1 MNKSSVYVN
10 NKTGDFFMMFLK
22 AFVVGGLICVVG
34 QILID
39 LTKLTP
45 ARILVLFVCLGVLF
59 GAFGW
64 YDKLV
69 DFAGAGA
76 TVPLTGFGNA
86 LANGVK
92 KAISENW
99 FTGIVTGGLTACAGG
114 VTVAVVSGL
123 IVALLTNSKEK

>member
-1 MNKSSVYVN
+1 MI
-10 NKTGDFFMMFLK
+10 FLK
-22 AFVVGGLICVVG
+22 AFLVGGLICVIG
-34 QILID
+34 QFLID

-59 GAFGW
+59 GGLGL

-76 TVPLTGFGNA
+76 TIPLTGFGNS

-92 KAISENW
+92 KAVAEQG
-99 FTGIVTGGLTACAGG
+99 FLGIVTGGLTACAGG
-114 VTVAVVSGL
+114 VTVAVISGL
-123 IVALLTNSKEK
+123 IVALFCKSKEK